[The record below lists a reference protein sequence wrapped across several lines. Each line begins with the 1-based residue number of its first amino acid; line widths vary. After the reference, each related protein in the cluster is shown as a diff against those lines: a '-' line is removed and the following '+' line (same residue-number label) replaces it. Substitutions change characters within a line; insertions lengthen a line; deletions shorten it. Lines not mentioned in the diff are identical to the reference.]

1 MSEKQQRL
9 LPLAAIAL
17 AVVSLVVSAY
27 VLLTVTSIE
36 GQIAASIGEL
46 RREIDALSTRVSRLE
61 GAAGAPP
68 PAPSAP
74 AKVKL
79 VVIGPWAGKEAEY
92 FDAVIKEY
100 VRTHPNVEIE
110 YRTMRAEDV
119 AAIMPVQFAAGL
131 TPGDVI
137 FGWAW
142 FIAKMGKEGHLVDLT
157 GVINEKEYVPGI
169 VDAVKA
175 DGRVWGAPFTMWL
188 KPGFWYRKSFFEKN
202 GLSEPKSY
210 SEFLALLSK
219 IKGIPGVKNPIAT
232 GDGVGWPMS
241 DVTEHFI
248 IAYGGPQVQLDLITG
263 KVRFTDPVVR
273 SVFVDKL
280 VPLLRERFFSEPIEW
295 TTAIPKWWAGEY
307 GLYFM
312 GTWITG
318 MVDDPNDLDFFPL
331 PEAKGVVGGADYCFI
346 PKYSK
351 NVEAALDFVK
361 WLATEGQ
368 GVHASVPS
376 GKVPTWTKIPVERL
390 WKPMQSVY
398 TKIAGRGLAILP
410 DLDDSIGG
418 DWQKLFWDQ
427 LKLLWVD
434 PGRVDAV
441 LSTLERAQ
449 PKP

>member
-1 MSEKQQRL
+1 MSEKMHRL
-9 LPLAAIAL
+9 LPLAALVL
-17 AVVSLVVSAY
+17 AIVSIVVSAY
-27 VLLTVTSIE
+27 VVLMVTNIE
-36 GQIAASIGEL
+36 GLIDEL
-46 RREIDALSTRVSRLE
+46 RKEFGVLSTRIGKLE
-61 GAAGAPP
+61 EVIEAPP
-68 PAPSAP
+68 PAPPVP
-74 AKVKL
+74 AKVRL

-100 VRTHPNVEIE
+100 MRIRPHVEIE
-110 YRTMRAEDV
+110 YRTMRAEHV

-131 TPGDVI
+131 APGDVI

-157 GVINEKEYVPGI
+157 GVINEKEYLPGI

-175 DGRVWGAPFTMWL
+175 DGRVWGAPFTMFL
-188 KPGFWYRKSFFEKN
+188 KPGFWYRKSFFERH

-210 SEFLALLSK
+210 SEFVELLNK
-219 IKGIPGVKNPIAT
+219 IKGIPGVRNPIAT

-241 DVTEHFI
+241 DVAEHFI

-273 SVFVDKL
+273 SVFVDRL

-318 MVDDPNDLDFFPL
+318 MVDDPDDLDFFPL

-346 PKYSK
+346 PKYSG
-351 NVEAALDFVK
+351 NIDAALDFVK

-398 TKIAGRGLAILP
+398 AKIAGPGLAILP

-418 DWQKLFWDQ
+418 DWQRLFWDQ

-434 PGRVDAV
+434 PGRVDEV
-441 LSTLERAQ
+441 LSILERAQ